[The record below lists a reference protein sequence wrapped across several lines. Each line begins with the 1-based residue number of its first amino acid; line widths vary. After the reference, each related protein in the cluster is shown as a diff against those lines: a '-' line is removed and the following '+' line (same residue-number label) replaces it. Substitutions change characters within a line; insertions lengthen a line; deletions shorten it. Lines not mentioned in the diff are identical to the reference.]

1 MVGFRPGKDQVPAVV
16 DAEAVGVE
24 GFVVDALDLRMNVGL
39 LVVFDPFGKGIFDFA
54 QSGARSD
61 GSYRVDDR
69 LAIGIVLIERR
80 LLKVEAIF
88 EQLVSRHSSARPLV
102 RQLECVVA
110 GRQIDAPAAIDV
122 SGDGRCAVAGC
133 WALLGQMPVEKRDV
147 HLGGNPG
154 LPKAHVNVDEGHDLR
169 LDCFESLDVPFI
181 GRVEQR
187 GALSVFQF
195 LPHVA
200 G

>member
-1 MVGFRPGKDQVPAVV
+1 MVGFSPGNDQVPAVV
-16 DAEAVGVE
+16 NAEAVGVE

-54 QSGARSD
+54 QPGARRD

-69 LAIGIVLIERR
+69 LTIGVVLVEGR
-80 LLKVEAIF
+80 LLEIETIF
-88 EQLVSRHSSARPLV
+88 EELVPRHSSARPLV
-102 RQLECVVA
+102 SQLERVVA

-122 SGDGRCAVAGC
+122 SGDGGRAVAGC
-133 WALLGQMPVEKRDV
+133 WALLGQMPVEERGV

-154 LPKAHVNVDEGHDLR
+154 LPKAHVDVDEGHDLR
-169 LDCFESLDVPFI
+169 LDSFERLDVPFI

-187 GALSVFQF
+187 GPLSVFQL